1 MGIPRQTLE
10 SKIKALRIDKLSYQ
24 RRDDRRSAVVDR
36 SLEDGARQPP
46 LGENAR
52 EDQGHEVIQRR
63 PVLLDL
69 HAQYCPF
76 K

>member
-36 SLEDGARQPP
+36 SLEDGAR
-46 LGENAR
+46 
-52 EDQGHEVIQRR
+52 RR
-63 PVLLDL
+63 L
-69 HAQYCPF
+69 
-76 K
+76 